1 MIGAIYKNILLIG
14 KKIENKIQIKETIP
28 IRTIELNYL
37 EDNKLIINY
46 NKEGKYLDKII
57 EFNTKEE
64 RKKIR
69 DLLNIKRVEIKN
81 WEISQVINYINS
93 QIQYYKNN

>member
-1 MIGAIYKNILLIG
+1 M
-14 KKIENKIQIKETIP
+14 
-28 IRTIELNYL
+28 

-69 DLLNIKRVEIKN
+69 DLLNQKRVEIKN

>member
-1 MIGAIYKNILLIG
+1 M
-14 KKIENKIQIKETIP
+14 
-28 IRTIELNYL
+28 NYL

-69 DLLNIKRVEIKN
+69 DLLNQKRVEIKN

>member
-1 MIGAIYKNILLIG
+1 MIGVIYKNILLIG